1 MLRCLLHNGPVRAEI
16 WLIAALMD
24 IHGQVLGERL
34 KEIPQ
39 IMTTGRVTQKW
50 GHSEELLQGA

>member
-1 MLRCLLHNGPVRAEI
+1 MLHCLLHNGPVRAEI

-24 IHGQVLGERL
+24 IRGQVLGERL
-34 KEIPQ
+34 KEIAQ
-39 IMTTGRVTQKW
+39 IISIGRITQKW